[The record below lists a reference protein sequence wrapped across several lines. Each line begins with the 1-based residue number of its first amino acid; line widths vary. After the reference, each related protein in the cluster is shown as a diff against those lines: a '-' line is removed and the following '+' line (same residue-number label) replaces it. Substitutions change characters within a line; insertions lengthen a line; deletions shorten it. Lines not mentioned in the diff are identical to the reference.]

1 MQNPN
6 NTPKN
11 KTKLIDT
18 ENRLMVARKWV
29 WKKWVKKSFVFFFF
43 KRKLSDV
50 RGPEIALK
58 EDSGKDAM
66 AVYTGYQVPTLA
78 LVSQAATGNKMLVF
92 WNKS

>member
-1 MQNPN
+1 MGLEEMGE
-6 NTPKN
+6 K
-11 KTKLIDT
+11 KLCFF
-18 ENRLMVARKWV
+18 L
-29 WKKWVKKSFVFFFF
+29 FVCF
-43 KRKLSDV
+43 KRKLSDI

>member
-1 MQNPN
+1 MR
-6 NTPKN
+6 
-11 KTKLIDT
+11 
-18 ENRLMVARKWV
+18 E
-29 WKKWVKKSFVFFFF
+29 
-43 KRKLSDV
+43 V

-78 LVSQAATGNKMLVF
+78 LVSQSATGNKMLVF